1 MIQNISSLKSFKSI
15 SKFYKSKFINILL
28 IIITWMM
35 MAILVNPIGDFP
47 LNDDWAYGYSVKLLL
62 EKGDFQLSGWTATNL
77 LTQVLWGALFCL
89 PFGFSFTALRFST
102 LTLGLIGVLA
112 TYGLLREINTNSK
125 LSLLGALVVAINPLY
140 FGLSNTF
147 MNDVHFFGLAILS
160 LYFFVRGL
168 KQDSKTEIV
177 VGTIIACLA
186 ILSRQVGL
194 VIPLAYGCAYIFK
207 KGVTIPNCIR
217 AFLPAFIGL
226 GCQVFYQTWLQLTM
240 RAPDKYG
247 NQFKT
252 LFHELLKGLDNLIIN
267 FTTVTVF
274 SLIYLGLF
282 LFPFLL
288 LLFTR
293 KKHNLFHGRRKLV
306 FLIFLGSVVALKIL
320 TSQDR
325 LMPLFQGHVL
335 TDFGIGPVILKNS
348 ELPKAPQLFWF
359 TATVLGVIGAA
370 LLIQYL
376 FLAVWQVIA
385 KNQES
390 EIADRRWI
398 AVFGI
403 AAIFIYFIPL
413 GFVGLGA
420 FGFYDRYL
428 IFLLPLLM
436 MIISVYTTSI
446 RNWKIGYKS
455 LSIVVIM
462 MLLYGGFTI
471 GATHDY
477 LSWNR
482 VRWQAL
488 RDLMQDEQVLPSRI
502 DGGFEFNGWYLYR
515 NDYDDWKYEPD
526 KSWYWVDKD
535 DYVVSFNPITGYE
548 EIKRYSFSRWLPW
561 GQDKIIVLN
570 KKY

>member
-1 MIQNISSLKSFKSI
+1 MSKLAKSDI
-15 SKFYKSKFINILL
+15 INVLV
-28 IIITWMM
+28 IIAIWVIMV
-35 MAILVNPIGDFP
+35 ILVNPIGDFP
-47 LNDDWAYGYSVKLLL
+47 LNDDWAYGYSVKVLL
-62 EKGDFQLSGWTATNL
+62 EQGDFQLSGWTATNL

-125 LSLLGALVVAINPLY
+125 LSLVGALVVAVNPLY
-140 FGLSNTF
+140 FGLSHTF

-160 LYFFVRGL
+160 LYLFVRGL
-168 KQDSKTEIV
+168 NKDSKAEIV
-177 VGTIIACLA
+177 IGTIVACITVLT
-186 ILSRQVGL
+186 RQVGL

-207 KGVTIPNCIR
+207 KGITIRNGIR
-217 AFLPAFIGL
+217 GFLPAFIGL
-226 GCQVFYQTWLQLTM
+226 STQVFYQKWLQITM

-252 LFHELLKGLDNLIIN
+252 LFHEILKGFDNLIVN
-267 FTTVTVF
+267 FATVTVF

-288 LLFTR
+288 LLFTL
-293 KKHNLFHGRRKLV
+293 KKENIFQGRRKLF
-306 FLIFLGSVVALKIL
+306 FLVSLGSLVTLKLL
-320 TSQDR
+320 TSQHQ
-325 LMPLFQGHVL
+325 LMPLFRGHVL

-348 ELPKAPQLFWF
+348 EFPKAPQLFWF
-359 TATVLGVIGAA
+359 TLTVLGIIGAA

-376 FLAVWQVIA
+376 FLAVWQILA

-390 EIADRRWI
+390 QITDRRWS
-398 AVFGI
+398 AVLGLS
-403 AAIFIYFIPL
+403 AIFIYFIPL
-413 GFVGLGA
+413 GFMGLGA

-436 MIISVYTTSI
+436 MVASVSTTSI
-446 RNWKIGYKS
+446 RNWKIGYG
-455 LSIVVIM
+455 SISVAVIM

-482 VRWQAL
+482 MRWQAL
-488 RDLMQDEQVLPSRI
+488 RDLMQEEQVSPSRI
-502 DGGFEFNGWYLYR
+502 DGGFEFNGWYLYSD
-515 NDYDDWKYEPD
+515 DYDDWKDEHD

-535 DYVVSFNPITGYE
+535 DYVVSFNPLTGYE
-548 EIKRYSFSRWLPW
+548 EVKLYSFSKWLPW
-561 GQDKIIVLN
+561 GQGNILVLHKN
-570 KKY
+570 SI